1 MLKAVT
7 AEPMNARRNR
17 LMRPV
22 GFLALDGDVRFLGVD
37 LFLGMRRHCRRAWG
51 RPMISMATTHTC
63 GVAANCNQKMI
74 SSNLNAKHRRT
85 LRAVFATPT
94 SPKILFGDVLALFV
108 AVGGHI
114 REGEGSRVV
123 LELSHRRL
131 YLRRPHP
138 GKEAKR
144 YQVEAL
150 RALLESE
157 GVSP

>member
-1 MLKAVT
+1 
-7 AEPMNARRNR
+7 
-17 LMRPV
+17 
-22 GFLALDGDVRFLGVD
+22 
-37 LFLGMRRHCRRAWG
+37 
-51 RPMISMATTHTC
+51 MATTHTC

-123 LELSHRRL
+123 LELSHDAFTFTGLTLAKKRSGIRW
-131 YLRRPHP
+131 
-138 GKEAKR
+138 KR
-144 YQVEAL
+144 YERCWNQRE
-150 RALLESE
+150 
-157 GVSP
+157 